1 MTTPPYE
8 PEEYPRCTR
17 CGRLAMH
24 SRASLCCVCLVNET
38 MGETQPKKSAFTGF
52 TASDFT
58 PAPPDKK

>member
-1 MTTPPYE
+1 M
-8 PEEYPRCTR
+8 
-17 CGRLAMH
+17 AMH
-24 SRASLCCVCLVNET
+24 ARASLCCVCLVNET

>member
-1 MTTPPYE
+1 MNNRPPTTYE

-17 CGRLAMH
+17 CGRMAFHAKSLFCALCLLEPPSPLAH
-24 SRASLCCVCLVNET
+24 
-38 MGETQPKKSAFTGF
+38 F